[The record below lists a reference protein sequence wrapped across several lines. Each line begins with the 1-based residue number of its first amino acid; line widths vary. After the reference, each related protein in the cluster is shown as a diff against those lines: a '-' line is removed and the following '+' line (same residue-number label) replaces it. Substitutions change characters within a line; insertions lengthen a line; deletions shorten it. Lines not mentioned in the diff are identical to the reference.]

1 MVAVDDPKTLGR
13 SRLSFASEAEI
24 DEFVATVGKF
34 ERGEITPDEWRA
46 YRLVRGTYSQR
57 QDGDIQMLRVKIPQ
71 GLLSADQLMTLL
83 SGRPEEVESVA
94 SYMPQD
100 FGLTEADM
108 SAYDT
113 RRKAQRKQI
122 DVGVLAPLDVALE
135 QRLRQ
140 LNQVQRQRPL
150 SAAQKREREHLLHEL
165 EMAMMRNL
173 HALTEQTR

>member
-1 MVAVDDPKTLGR
+1 MAVQNNSPTP
-13 SRLSFASEAEI
+13 SRDVSDLLAQITEHGIPFRI
-24 DEFVATVGKF
+24 DSAT
-34 ERGEITPDEWRA
+34 
-46 YRLVRGTYSQR
+46 GTYYV
-57 QDGDIQMLRVKIPQ
+57 LR
-71 GLLSADQLMTLL
+71 ADQLMTLL

-94 SYMPQD
+94 PCTPQD

-113 RRKAQRKQI
+113 RRKARRKQI
-122 DVGVLAPLDVALE
+122 DVRVLAPLEAVLE

-173 HALTEQTR
+173 QALTEQTR

>member
-1 MVAVDDPKTLGR
+1 MAAQNNSPPP
-13 SRLSFASEAEI
+13 SRDVSDLLAQIMEHGTPFRIDGATETYYVLS
-24 DEFVATVGKF
+24 V
-34 ERGEITPDEWRA
+34 
-46 YRLVRGTYSQR
+46 
-57 QDGDIQMLRVKIPQ
+57 
-71 GLLSADQLMTLL
+71 DQLMTLL

-94 SYMPQD
+94 WCTPQD

-113 RRKAQRKQI
+113 RRKARRKQI
-122 DVGVLAPLDVALE
+122 DLGVLAPLDATLA

-150 SAAQKREREHLLHEL
+150 SAVQKREREHLLHEL

-173 HALTEQTR
+173 RALTEQTR